1 MKATAERIESTEQQQ
16 ELSTL
21 MDVFH
26 HDASET
32 DATFENE
39 LQQRGTRLL
48 KHFVRGQFTATT
60 LQTELRRFSR
70 AVANH
75 NTATTPEADFTPAKS
90 REPYHTHPANR

>member
-48 KHFVRGQFTATT
+48 KHFLAGQAGSSLPNAINTT

-75 NTATTPEADFTPAKS
+75 NTASMFKHQKQILHQP
-90 REPYHTHPANR
+90 